1 MKKSLLSLA
10 LAVAIPAAISAQSLV
25 IINDD
30 LGIENYGGL
39 QGLSISENGKWIS
52 GSTQAYA
59 GFLLN
64 METAAVIYDEALDDF
79 GCELRSVSNTG
90 KAVGMNVNAITI
102 DALGSKQILETPDGN
117 QSIANDI
124 TPDGSLIVGLTYDE
138 GYRETPVIW
147 NADGS
152 LVSLPVPT
160 TEDMGFE
167 VNGGRCCKVSEDG
180 SVIVGYLVDN
190 YATYPVVF
198 WFIQDDGSYA
208 IDTEIAK
215 NFFEPGEGDKPYLVI
230 SPSAISK
237 NGRYVALQLM
247 VNDGSYTYY
256 NGVYDL
262 QTHELYKAT
271 VLGDFEG
278 AAYYPSAISNNG
290 DVVGM
295 VIYGWNQRIPY
306 VYSIGNEYGTTFADT
321 FKSAEFSDFIAADIA
336 IPTNITGDGRYV
348 IGWSVDYETYAY
360 YTFLIDFSTGAVN
373 KIAVDPSAAEEVA
386 RYDIS
391 GKKISK
397 NTPGINIIRMS
408 DGSAQKVLV
417 K

>member
-1 MKKSLLSLA
+1 SLA
-10 LAVAIPAAISAQSLV
+10 LAVAIPATISAQSLV
-25 IINDD
+25 VINDD
-30 LGIENYGGL
+30 FGIQNYGGL
-39 QGLSISENGKWIS
+39 QGLAISENGKWLC
-52 GSTQAYA
+52 GTTQAYA

-64 METAAVIYDEALDDF
+64 METAEVIYDEPIDDY
-79 GCELRSVSNTG
+79 GCELRGVSNAG
-90 KAVGMNVNAITI
+90 NAIGMNGNAISI
-102 DALGSKQILETPDGN
+102 DATGYKFGLETPGLE

-124 TPDGSLIVGLTYDE
+124 TPDGSLIVGFTYNE

-147 NADGS
+147 EANGA
-152 LVSLPVPT
+152 LCHLPVTT
-160 TEDMGFE
+160 TEEIGFE
-167 VNGGRCCKVSEDG
+167 VNGCRCCKVSEDG

-190 YATYPVVF
+190 FATYPVVF
-198 WFIQDDGSYA
+198 WIRQDNGSYA
-208 IDTEIAK
+208 LDTTIAQ
-215 NFFEPGEGDKPYLVI
+215 NFFEPGDGDKPYLVI

-262 QTHELYKAT
+262 QTHELHKAT

-321 FKSAEFSDFIAADIA
+321 FTSDEFSDFISADIA

-360 YTFLIDFSTGAVN
+360 YTFMIDFSTGAVS

-386 RYDIS
+386 RYDVS
-391 GKKISK
+391 GKIISK